1 MRAPAA
7 GADDP
12 YQGRGPGSRQ
22 HQHRVHP
29 DGTGALKKRSAV
41 HWQVPGRVERQASNG
56 CRGCPNSCSL
66 RALLRQRSRCPERAA
81 APEAAGPAIEPPGTG
96 HEARQLAVDLGFTP
110 LAPPKSSRTAYRSP
124 GIRPGNIQA
133 ARVLRV
139 FSRFDRLDVMFPGF
153 IVFAL
158 FVDAPR
164 SLNPP
169 QSFPSTVHRI
179 FMTLKL
185 LWIR

>member
-1 MRAPAA
+1 VRAPAA

-110 LAPPKSSRTAYRSP
+110 LAPPKSSRTAPREYDRETYR
-124 GIRPGNIQA
+124 RPGGFSGSSRA
-133 ARVLRV
+133 STGSTSCSPDSSSLRFLSMRRVVLTRPSHFHQLCIE
-139 FSRFDRLDVMFPGF
+139 FS
-153 IVFAL
+153 
-158 FVDAPR
+158 
-164 SLNPP
+164 
-169 QSFPSTVHRI
+169 
-179 FMTLKL
+179 
-185 LWIR
+185 